1 MINIKDF
8 NHFKWIE
15 QTAIL
20 NDILNESNEI
30 TVSHLPRGLEA
41 EVIRVNSKYGRAVVK
56 IWNQGLST
64 DVNYQYKLLQ
74 VLFDTGV
81 SVSKPYGWGYDEDS
95 NKVLVTSFDGKS
107 VSTVDEQTIKVI
119 SGLLVEI
126 HRTSI
131 NQLDTSMH
139 RKFDFIDYFF
149 PGLTE
154 HKDIHNILGRL
165 VEQSNMQQ
173 DCIIHGD
180 FNLGNILEEQ
190 GRFTI
195 IDWTNAQLGDVR
207 YDVAWSGFL
216 MLIYTDEESYRV
228 FIKTYMEMNGF
239 PEEQLK
245 LFEAIACLRWILLNR
260 IVTLPKNYNTLSIIN
275 NMLDTNIHLNEI
287 SRIYEK

>member
-1 MINIKDF
+1 MINIKNF
-8 NHFKWIE
+8 KQFKWIE

-30 TVSHLPRGLEA
+30 TVSHLPPGIEA
-41 EVIRVNSKYGRAVVK
+41 EVIRVNSKYGSAVVK
-56 IWNQGLST
+56 IWNHGSSA
-64 DVNYQYKLLQ
+64 DVDYQYKLLQ
-74 VLFDTGV
+74 ILFDNGI

-95 NKVLVTSFDGKS
+95 NKVLVTRFDGNS
-107 VSTVDEQTIKVI
+107 VSTIDNPTIRTI
-119 SGLLVEI
+119 SRLLVEI

-139 RKFDFIDYFF
+139 RRFDFIDYFF
-149 PGLTE
+149 PRIME
-154 HKDIHNILGRL
+154 HTDIHNTLRRL

-180 FNLGNILEEQ
+180 YNLGNILEEQ
-190 GRFTI
+190 GRYTI

-216 MLIYTDEESYRV
+216 ILIYTGEESYLS
-228 FIKTYMEMNGF
+228 FIKTYMKMNGF

-260 IVTLPKNYNTLSIIN
+260 IVTLPKNYNTLRIIN
-275 NMLDTNIHLNEI
+275 NMLETNKHLNEI
-287 SRIYEK
+287 SKISG